1 MAKFPANARQIRN
14 FAVIVLSSI
23 IVGLPV
29 ISQPLG
35 LLNDWSNPV
44 SAPTDIENQPAETT
58 PITKPAYSG
67 SGEDYSDS
75 TFNRG
80 VNEYAIDSGELD
92 LSGQIRPA
100 NEEDQD
106 PEETAAPGETTEP
119 EDARDPGDL
128 AEPSDPSAT
137 PALPF
142 VFEDVSFT
150 GYVATGNL
158 NVRSRPA
165 VESAAIARLSLND
178 TLQVTGVGDSW
189 TRVIYDGQTAYVFSN
204 YLSDSMVFEQVSQT
218 VYVTSNTLNLRKEPS
233 TESDS
238 ITKLSRNTKL
248 TRIGIGDGWSKVKTS
263 SGQVGYVS
271 SQYLTRNAPYTAST
285 STSSGSSSG
294 SGTTYSGNIGI
305 VVDAAYRAL
314 GVEYVSG
321 GSSMSGFDCSG
332 FTSWAYRQ
340 AGITISRSASTYL
353 SVGVSVPYSQIQLGD
368 IVCIDHRAYDG
379 KTSVTHVGIYVGND
393 IMIHASSSHDAVVK
407 RSVSDYMRSNPRY
420 ILVSIRRVITG

>member
-35 LLNDWSNPV
+35 LLNERSNPV
-44 SAPTDIENQPAETT
+44 SAPADIENQPSETT
-58 PITKPAYSG
+58 SETQPAFNG
-67 SGEDYSDS
+67 TIEDYSDS

-80 VNEYAIDSGELD
+80 VSGYAIDPGELN

-106 PEETAAPGETTEP
+106 PEETARPDEPITDETS
-119 EDARDPGDL
+119 DPGDL
-128 AEPSDPSAT
+128 TGPAESDET
-137 PALPF
+137 PALVF
-142 VFEDVSFT
+142 VFEDAGYL
-150 GYVATGNL
+150 GYVATGSL

-165 VESAAIARLSLND
+165 VESAAIAKLSLND
-178 TLQVTGVGDSW
+178 TLQVTGVGENW
-189 TRVIYDGQTAYVFSN
+189 TRVIYNGQTAYVFSN
-204 YLSDSMVFEQVSQT
+204 YLSDSMIFEQVSQT
-218 VYVTSNTLNLRKEPS
+218 VYVSSSTLNLRQEPS
-233 TESDS
+233 TDGAV
-238 ITKLSRNTKL
+238 ITKFSKNTKL

-271 SQYLTRNAPYTAST
+271 SQYLTRNAPYTPSS
-285 STSSGSSSG
+285 STSSSSSSG
-294 SGTTYSGNIGI
+294 SGATYAGNIGI

-314 GVEYVSG
+314 GVDYVYG

-340 AGITISRSASTYL
+340 AGINISRASTAYF
-353 SVGVSVPYSQIQLGD
+353 SVGVSVSYSQMQPGD
-368 IVCIDHRAYDG
+368 IICIDHRSSDG
-379 KTSVTHVGIYVGND
+379 ISSITHVGLYVGND

-407 RSVSDYMRSNPRY
+407 RSVSDYMRSNPKY
-420 ILVSIRRVITG
+420 VILSIRRVITG